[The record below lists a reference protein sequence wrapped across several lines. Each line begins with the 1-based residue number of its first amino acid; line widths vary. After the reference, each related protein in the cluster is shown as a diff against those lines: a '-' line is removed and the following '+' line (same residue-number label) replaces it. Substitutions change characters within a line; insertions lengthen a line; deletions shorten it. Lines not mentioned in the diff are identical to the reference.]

1 VATLEDGTLAE
12 PACSALAE
20 YRWATF
26 RLEVLFFFAGYWQA
40 IAASAAAGGGGR
52 SAQEEERLMLEGLV
66 AEIELR
72 HGVAVGSFAA
82 VGPRRGQ
89 RVHVLDPYWTRDW
102 AVEELA
108 GRRLPASLEQLE
120 EESRTTRTTR
130 LGSSRSWSSAA
141 SIFGRTVRTE
151 WRPRP
156 LRTRS
161 FCGARLSARARVWLM
176 CPCTWVRCCL
186 VFSVLFGGLLGDR
199 E

>member
-1 VATLEDGTLAE
+1 MDRGGRPPGHQDQAFCRGEAWAVATLEDGTLAE

-26 RLEVLFFFAGYWQA
+26 RLEVVLFLDGYWQE

-89 RVHVLDPYWTRDW
+89 RVHVLDPYWD
-102 AVEELA
+102 AL
-108 GRRLPASLEQLE
+108 RRLGPRTRRIPAH
-120 EESRTTRTTR
+120 RAMPGT
-130 LGSSRSWSSAA
+130 AA
-141 SIFGRTVRTE
+141 SWLASCLASYACWVMRQPT
-151 WRPRP
+151 
-156 LRTRS
+156 S
-161 FCGARLSARARVWLM
+161 RV
-176 CPCTWVRCCL
+176 
-186 VFSVLFGGLLGDR
+186 
-199 E
+199 